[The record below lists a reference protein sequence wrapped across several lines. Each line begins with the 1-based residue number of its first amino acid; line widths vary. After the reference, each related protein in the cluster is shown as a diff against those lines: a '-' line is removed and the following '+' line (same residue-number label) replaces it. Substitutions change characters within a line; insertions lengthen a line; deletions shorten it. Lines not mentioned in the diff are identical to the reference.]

1 MINHTTSYWIPNQA
15 RAFSERVDV
24 VSGPGYDRV
33 AALPEPSG
41 RFHEIRRVV
50 TELAAYDFE
59 TPGRTMRPAVHPS
72 WRVSRRRAGT
82 ATPFELT
89 VPDEVPA
96 SRLPTAGELHLIRNV
111 IDPKGVRKA
120 EFR

>member
-1 MINHTTSYWIPNQA
+1 MSCPGRAMTGWRRCPSPAGASTS
-15 RAFSERVDV
+15 
-24 VSGPGYDRV
+24 
-33 AALPEPSG
+33 
-41 RFHEIRRVV
+41 IRRVV

-59 TPGRTMRPAVHPS
+59 TPERTMRLRSIHPG
-72 WRVSRRRAGT
+72 VTIDDVLA

-96 SRLPTAGELHLIRNV
+96 SRLPTDEELDLIRNV
-111 IDPKGVRKA
+111 IDPKGIRKA

>member
-1 MINHTTSYWIPNQA
+1 M
-15 RAFSERVDV
+15 

-59 TPGRTMRPAVHPS
+59 TPDHTMRLRSVHPG
-72 WRVSRRRAGT
+72 VSVDDVLA
-82 ATPFELT
+82 ATPFELA
-89 VPDEVPA
+89 VPHEVPA
-96 SRLPTAGELHLIRNV
+96 SRLPTDEELHLIRNV
-111 IDPKGVRKA
+111 IDPTGIRKH
-120 EFR
+120 EFRS